1 MLLEGALMNK
11 LTLYLFL
18 LLFVYASA
26 SEPTWETLKFPSD
39 PTPQS
44 IGVYLRDVRLL
55 TNPVLDHHTDYPRNW
70 RPPTVGVE
78 ILRRAKLAL
87 DIVPIERLELLL
99 KECKV
104 AENVWSKSRIEVW
117 TESSAAS
124 AELIGFDSVSRKFR
138 TPFTQLA
145 INHVIHLPD
154 VPGAQR
160 RTIFEHLRMFPEL
173 VAAVSQR
180 PWLPEMDPYV
190 TTALMKEIDQSGWRN
205 TAPYWIDCLLRMNS
219 PQTWKAVEYLMVN
232 CEVAVQV
239 AAYRAVKEAPAP
251 KLDLSATVA
260 KAWRIYKLD
269 AGKGHPVIY
278 APIAAE
284 HGISEALAALANCI
298 RDKQVPQASE
308 R

>member
-1 MLLEGALMNK
+1 
-11 LTLYLFL
+11 
-18 LLFVYASA
+18 
-26 SEPTWETLKFPSD
+26 
-39 PTPQS
+39 
-44 IGVYLRDVRLL
+44 
-55 TNPVLDHHTDYPRNW
+55 
-70 RPPTVGVE
+70 
-78 ILRRAKLAL
+78 
-87 DIVPIERLELLL
+87 
-99 KECKV
+99 
-104 AENVWSKSRIEVW
+104 
-117 TESSAAS
+117 
-124 AELIGFDSVSRKFR
+124 
-138 TPFTQLA
+138 
-145 INHVIHLPD
+145 
-154 VPGAQR
+154 
-160 RTIFEHLRMFPEL
+160 MFPEL

-308 R
+308 RWGPVLISFLTPQFSDARQAAAFVATNWDKLVFDPTTKKYDVQRRKERK